1 MTVCQLRKQPLEI
14 GWATP
19 PHEVYKINVDGA
31 TSVGGLFGVGVVI
44 RDYRGSVLVA
54 KSKVMAGSYE
64 VEINEVFAVEEG
76 VLLALERGLHQIIL
90 ETDSL
95 AVVQAI
101 STQSSHGEA
110 GTVI

>member
-1 MTVCQLRKQPLEI
+1 M
-14 GWATP
+14 
-19 PHEVYKINVDGA
+19 
-31 TSVGGLFGVGVVI
+31 
-44 RDYRGSVLVA
+44 A
-54 KSKVMAGSYE
+54 KSQDMAGSYE
-64 VEINEVFAVEEG
+64 VEITEALAVKEG
-76 VLLALERGLHQIIL
+76 VLLARERGLHQIIL

>member
-1 MTVCQLRKQPLEI
+1 M
-14 GWATP
+14 
-19 PHEVYKINVDGA
+19 
-31 TSVGGLFGVGVVI
+31 
-44 RDYRGSVLVA
+44 A
-54 KSKVMAGSYE
+54 KSKDMAGSYE
-64 VEINEVFAVEEG
+64 VEITEALAVKEG
-76 VLLALERGLHQIIL
+76 VLLAREKGLHQIIL

>member
-1 MTVCQLRKQPLEI
+1 M
-14 GWATP
+14 
-19 PHEVYKINVDGA
+19 
-31 TSVGGLFGVGVVI
+31 
-44 RDYRGSVLVA
+44 A
-54 KSKVMAGSYE
+54 KSKDMAGSYE
-64 VEINEVFAVEEG
+64 VEITEALAVKEG
-76 VLLALERGLHQIIL
+76 VLLARERGLHQIIL